1 MISRPNH
8 RTRPADEWGTGSG
21 PASESESASESEP
34 ESESEAESEAD
45 RAQLSL
51 AAVEAGIGVLFILT
65 VAAVFGLGLPATGA
79 TEAQLDAYAEDTAT
93 VLANEPPRH
102 AGETRLAEVAQ
113 SPAALEREREGLD
126 RRVDR
131 ILPANLLYRIETP
144 HGSVGFE
151 QPAGVAVGRAA
162 VPTRN
167 GTVSITVWYA

>member
-1 MISRPNH
+1 MTSRHSH
-8 RTRPADEWGTGSG
+8 RPCPADESRSPSRAPSESESPSR
-21 PASESESASESEP
+21 PASES
-34 ESESEAESEAD
+34 D

-65 VAAVFGLGLPATGA
+65 VAAVFGLGLPETGA

-131 ILPANLLYRIETP
+131 ILPENLLYRIETP

-151 QPAGVAVGRAA
+151 QPSGVAVGRAE

-167 GTVSITVWYA
+167 GTVAITVWYA